1 LRRNISNP
9 TCDRGELYDW
19 IWDWIFGV
27 LGAFYIPKSHKWHE
41 KRVIRKCR
49 IEVGGH
55 VFGRSG

>member
-1 LRRNISNP
+1 MAGYGIGFL
-9 TCDRGELYDW
+9 
-19 IWDWIFGV
+19 GV

-55 VFGRSG
+55 VFGGSG